1 MTGETHKEG
10 GMLVSVVG
18 FLLLKENGL
27 LLPDVNEVVQLM
39 VMYPFALW
47 GSTAS
52 DLDHH
57 WESAPSKDG
66 FSWAINKVL
75 HLTTKTRDVMDNVK
89 GVKKSLGYHLLG
101 IFDAKHRSWQTHSDL
116 TLYGIIIL
124 LWALLSGRLNLGF
137 SAIDTSIT
145 ALMLMGICLG
155 VVAHFI
161 LDMLTP
167 QGVWFTVGVAFNKV
181 LSKILKRE
189 VHILPE
195 KLRVVPHWKVFATGS
210 AWENLICKI
219 LRVLKVVSVVYICIS
234 MFCPDLLDTI
244 FPYEIQFNV

>member
-18 FLLLKENGL
+18 FMLLKNNGL
-27 LLPDVNEVVQLM
+27 LLPDVNEAVQLM

-75 HLTTKTRDVMDNVK
+75 HLSTKSRDVMDNMR
-89 GVKKSLGYHLLG
+89 GVKNTVGYNLLG
-101 IFDAKHRSWQTHSDL
+101 LFDAKHRSWQTHSDL
-116 TLYGIIIL
+116 TLYSILIL
-124 LWALLSGRLNLGF
+124 LWALLSGRLNVGF
-137 SAIDTSIT
+137 SALDTSIV
-145 ALMLMGICLG
+145 ALILIGICLG
-155 VVAHFI
+155 IVAHLI

-167 QGVWFTVGVAFNKV
+167 QGIWLTVGIALNKF
-181 LSKILKRE
+181 LSKVLKRE
-189 VHILPE
+189 VHLFPE
-195 KLRVVPHWKVFATGS
+195 KIKVVPKWKIFATGS

-219 LRVLKVVSVVYICIS
+219 LRILKVVSVVYVCIS
-234 MFCPDLLDTI
+234 MICPDLFDTI
-244 FPYEIQFNV
+244 FPYEIRIKN